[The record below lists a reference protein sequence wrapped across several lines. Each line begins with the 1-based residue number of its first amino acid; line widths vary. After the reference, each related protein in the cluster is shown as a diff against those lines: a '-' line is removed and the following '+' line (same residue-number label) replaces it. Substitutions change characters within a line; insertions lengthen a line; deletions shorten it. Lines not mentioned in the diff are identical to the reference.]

1 MAKYL
6 VAALYHFVEL
16 DDYQTLQQ
24 PLIDFCAQR
33 EIIGTLLLAREGIN
47 GTVAGPEQGVRE
59 LLDYLRADA
68 RLAPLIHKEAWTDVL
83 PFYRLKIK
91 LKKEIVTLGV
101 PDLKTAEMVGEY
113 VPPSKWNDL
122 IAQPDVVLID
132 TRNDYEV
139 GIGTFKNAINPQTD
153 RFSQLPDWVAEQRKP
168 GGLLEGNPRVAMF
181 CTGGIRCEKST
192 AYMRSQGFDQVYH
205 LQGGILRY
213 LEEIPEEQS
222 SWVGDCFVFDERV
235 AVGHGLKR
243 GDYEF
248 CRACRMPLDAKDRV
262 TEQYEEGVS
271 CPYCHGSWS
280 ADKLAGLR
288 ERQKQMHLARERQQ
302 RHVGAPM
309 EDLIEQ
315 KRQRQAELAEHSR
328 QVQSKAEQQA
338 QLTKALGNQPMAC

>member
-16 DDYQTLQQ
+16 DDYESLQQ
-24 PLIDFCAQR
+24 PLIDFCEQR

-47 GTVAGPEQGVRE
+47 GTIAGPEQGVRE
-59 LLDYLRADA
+59 LLDYLRSDS
-68 RLAPLIHKEAWTDVL
+68 RLASLVHKEAWTDVL

-101 PDLKTAEMVGEY
+101 PELKTAEMVGEY
-113 VPPSKWNDL
+113 VAPEKWNDL
-122 IAQPDVVLID
+122 ISQPDVVLID

-139 GIGTFKNAINPQTD
+139 GIGTFKNAINPKTES
-153 RFSQLPDWVAEQRKP
+153 FSQLPEWVAEQRKP
-168 GGLLEGNPRVAMF
+168 GGVLHGNPKVAMF

-222 SWVGDCFVFDERV
+222 SWVGECFVFDERV
-235 AVGHGLKR
+235 SVGHGLKR
-243 GDYEF
+243 GDYQF
-248 CRACRMPLDAKDRV
+248 CRACRLPVSPEERA
-262 TEQYEEGVS
+262 TPQYEEGVS
-271 CPYCHGSWS
+271 CPYCYGSWS
-280 ADKLAGLR
+280 PEKLERLR
-288 ERQKQMHLARERQQ
+288 ERQKQMQLAKEREQ

-309 EDLIEQ
+309 ETLKEQ
-315 KRQRQAELAEHSR
+315 KRRRKAELAEQSR
-328 QVQSKAEQQA
+328 QAQIEAEARQEQPKA
-338 QLTKALGNQPMAC
+338 GDQPLAC